1 MPVLLLEAQCKVR
14 GLSLWQFEGSLR
26 LIFMPLDPKCSPKAG
41 KASHLRSG
49 EAAKPQMAEKVYCF
63 RFGVRGLG
71 LGSTGLGFRE
81 APNTPKP

>member
-1 MPVLLLEAQCKVR
+1 
-14 GLSLWQFEGSLR
+14 
-26 LIFMPLDPKCSPKAG
+26 MPLDPKCSPKAG

-81 APNTPKP
+81 APNTPKRLNPKDMVAPKVVCRA